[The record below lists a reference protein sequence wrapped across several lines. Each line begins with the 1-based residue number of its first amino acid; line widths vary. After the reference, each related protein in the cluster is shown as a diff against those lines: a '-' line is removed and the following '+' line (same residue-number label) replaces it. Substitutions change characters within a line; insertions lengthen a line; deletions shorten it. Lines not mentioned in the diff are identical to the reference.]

1 MSERAAAVA
10 VRAVSVVFGERV
22 VLDGFSLA
30 VEPGEIVGLLGPSGC
45 GKSTLLRVIAGL
57 QVAQRGAVLIDG
69 NDMTGVPTH
78 RRRVGMVFQDQQLF
92 SHLDV
97 VGNVGYA
104 LKMAGVA
111 VGPRATRVA
120 ELLELVGLRGF
131 EQRSTTQLS
140 GGEAQRVALARSLA
154 ASPRVLL
161 LDEPFSALD
170 RDLHDRLVTDT
181 RALLRHVGITA
192 IHVTHDHDEAAM
204 MCDRVVR
211 MTASEGQHE

>member
-1 MSERAAAVA
+1 MSERAAAVS
-10 VRAVSVVFGERV
+10 VQDVSVAFDGRV

-30 VEPGEIVGLLGPSGC
+30 VAPGEVVGLLGPSGC
-45 GKSTLLRVIAGL
+45 GKSTLLRVVAGL
-57 QVAQRGAVLIDG
+57 QSVDRGAVLIDG
-69 NDMTGVPTH
+69 TDVSRVPTH

-97 VGNVGYA
+97 ADNVGYA
-104 LKMAGVA
+104 LKLAGV
-111 VGPRATRVA
+111 GPAGRASRAT
-120 ELLELVGLRGF
+120 ELLELVGLHGF
-131 EQRSTTQLS
+131 ELRATTQLS

-181 RALLRHVGITA
+181 RSLLQHVGITA
-192 IHVTHDHDEAAM
+192 IHVTHDQDEAAM

-211 MTASEGQHE
+211 MTTTEGISL

>member
-1 MSERAAAVA
+1 MSERAASVE
-10 VRAVSVVFGERV
+10 VRDLSVSFGERQ
-22 VLDGFSLA
+22 VLDRFSLS
-30 VEPGEIVGLLGPSGC
+30 VEPGEIVALLGPSGC

-57 QVAQRGAVLIDG
+57 QLADHGSVLIDG
-69 NDMTGVPTH
+69 NDMSDVPTH
-78 RRRVGMVFQDQQLF
+78 RRHVGMVFQDQQLF
-92 SHLDV
+92 PNLDV
-97 VGNVGYA
+97 AGNVGYA
-104 LKMAGVA
+104 LKLAGVA
-111 VGPRATRVA
+111 AAARAARVG
-120 ELLELVGLRGF
+120 ELLELVGLHGF
-131 EQRSTTQLS
+131 ERRNITQLS
-140 GGEAQRVALARSLA
+140 GGEGQRVALARSLA

-211 MTASEGQHE
+211 MNEGTHP

>member
-1 MSERAAAVA
+1 MSERAASIE
-10 VRAVSVVFGERV
+10 VREVSVSFGERQ
-22 VLDGFSLA
+22 VLDRFSLS
-30 VEPGEIVGLLGPSGC
+30 VEPGEIVALLGPSGC

-57 QVAQRGAVLIDG
+57 QLADHGSVLIDG
-69 NDMTGVPTH
+69 TDMADVPTH

-92 SHLDV
+92 PNLDV
-97 VGNVGYA
+97 AGNVGYA
-104 LKMAGVA
+104 LKLAGVA
-111 VGPRATRVA
+111 AAARAARVG
-120 ELLELVGLRGF
+120 ELLELVGLCGF
-131 EQRSTTQLS
+131 ERRNITQLS
-140 GGEAQRVALARSLA
+140 GGEGQRVALARSLA

-181 RALLRHVGITA
+181 RALLQQVGITA

-211 MTASEGQHE
+211 MNEGTHP